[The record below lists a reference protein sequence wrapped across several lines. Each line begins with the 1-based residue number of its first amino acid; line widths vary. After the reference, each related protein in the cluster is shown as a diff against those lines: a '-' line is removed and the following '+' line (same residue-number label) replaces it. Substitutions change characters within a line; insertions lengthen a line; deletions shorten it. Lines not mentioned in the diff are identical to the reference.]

1 MNPLSNRVL
10 QLAESETL
18 AMSRL
23 SNELKDK
30 GVNVINMSLGEPD
43 FTTPLFVKTAA
54 KQAIDEN
61 YSYYTPVQG
70 YKDLLEAICAKFK
83 RDNNLTYK
91 TSQIITSTGA
101 KQSIANVVFAMI
113 NPGDEVILPVPYWVS
128 YAEMVQLAGGVVKEI
143 KSSISTDFKITPEQ
157 LDKAI
162 TKNTKLFI
170 FSNPCNPS
178 GTLYSKKELQALVE
192 VFETCPHVY
201 IVSDEI
207 YEHINFIGQHT
218 SLASFQTIYDRVITV
233 NGLSKAFAMTGWRLG
248 YMAGP
253 EEIVKA
259 CIKFQGQFTSGTCSI
274 TQRAAI
280 AALKADSSQIRWM
293 GDQFKK
299 RRDLI
304 VSLARTIPNIIVNE
318 PHGAFY
324 LFPDVSFYFGK
335 SFNGKVIKDAK
346 ELCMYLL
353 NEGHLALTPG
363 GSFGS
368 PECIRFSY
376 ATSEENIHE
385 AMKRFKLAL
394 EKLK

>member
-1 MNPLSNRVL
+1 
-10 QLAESETL
+10 
-18 AMSRL
+18 
-23 SNELKDK
+23 
-30 GVNVINMSLGEPD
+30 
-43 FTTPLFVKTAA
+43 
-54 KQAIDEN
+54 
-61 YSYYTPVQG
+61 
-70 YKDLLEAICAKFK
+70 
-83 RDNNLTYK
+83 
-91 TSQIITSTGA
+91 
-101 KQSIANVVFAMI
+101 
-113 NPGDEVILPVPYWVS
+113 
-128 YAEMVQLAGGVVKEI
+128 
-143 KSSISTDFKITPEQ
+143 
-157 LDKAI
+157 
-162 TKNTKLFI
+162 
-170 FSNPCNPS
+170 
-178 GTLYSKKELQALVE
+178 
-192 VFETCPHVY
+192 
-201 IVSDEI
+201 
-207 YEHINFIGQHT
+207 
-218 SLASFQTIYDRVITV
+218 VITV